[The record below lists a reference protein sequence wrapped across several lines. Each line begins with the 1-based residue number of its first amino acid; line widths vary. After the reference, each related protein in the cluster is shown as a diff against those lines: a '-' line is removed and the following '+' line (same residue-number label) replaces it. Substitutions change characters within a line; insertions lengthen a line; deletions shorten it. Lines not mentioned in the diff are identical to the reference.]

1 MQVRMKGDGAPA
13 LWCPTTAAAISSM
26 LGTSALKVT
35 SRLVLSTTRDMAV
48 LASLPQGMRKGLVVA
63 RGVAR
68 GEKRAVGGKLQH
80 PVVEAFAVA
89 LDWSRLCPRFFLK
102 YRFNPCILKITRIH
116 QGSSSPARA
125 PHFALVHSR
134 QEHLFEAT
142 TLGRKYSGPR
152 WKNSNIAALL
162 LLRHASRP
170 ISVSFLRPPPPSP
183 RLRSGAARL
192 GGASWRLGR
201 QSTRRPLKCR
211 PACRPHTPCQMPVGV
226 WARAVE
232 LSA

>member
-1 MQVRMKGDGAPA
+1 MKGEGAPA

-102 YRFNPCILKITRIH
+102 YRFTPLHSQNYTYSSGQEFTGARASFRPGAFPAGTLIRGHNYWAKIQRTSLEKLKYRCSAAAASRVSPNKRLI
-116 QGSSSPARA
+116 SSP
-125 PHFALVHSR
+125 PS
-134 QEHLFEAT
+134 
-142 TLGRKYSGPR
+142 S
-152 WKNSNIAALL
+152 
-162 LLRHASRP
+162 
-170 ISVSFLRPPPPSP
+170 ISPVAVR
-183 RLRSGAARL
+183 RSAF
-192 GGASWRLGR
+192 GGG
-201 QSTRRPLKCR
+201 
-211 PACRPHTPCQMPVGV
+211 
-226 WARAVE
+226 
-232 LSA
+232 